1 MLVHARS
8 QHDRQLEGVE
18 AKGRG
23 GCTVRWQV
31 IVVVQVLVLYQVS
44 QEATRSKWC
53 YLIFV

>member
-1 MLVHARS
+1 MHARS

-44 QEATRSKWC
+44 REATRSKWC

>member
-1 MLVHARS
+1 MPGASMTVSWRVW
-8 QHDRQLEGVE
+8 RQ

-44 QEATRSKWC
+44 
-53 YLIFV
+53 